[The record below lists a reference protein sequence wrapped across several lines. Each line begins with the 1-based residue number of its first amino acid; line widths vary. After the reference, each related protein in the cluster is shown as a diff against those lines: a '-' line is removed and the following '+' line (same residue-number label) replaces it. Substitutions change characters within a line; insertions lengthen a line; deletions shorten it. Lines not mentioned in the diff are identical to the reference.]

1 MANEIKFVFTGDTAD
16 FDKAIDSIVKK
27 TNKIKS
33 ADKDANKVRKQA
45 VSLEKLLAD
54 EYKNA
59 RKNAG
64 SLTDITKK
72 LAREE
77 TKRLEIN
84 RKLSSETLSQ
94 SRRQSLILEKSKSQ
108 ARTSGLK
115 GAGVAGMAKLAAA
128 TMVAAIAAGAG
139 VILKETFSAIG
150 EAQGIR
156 SGAAASGQS
165 IEAFQTNQFAASI
178 NRDPKVVGAAI
189 KSLGL
194 IIDTDLNRKLTDAG
208 DKLRI
213 VSAIINQI
221 LKPAFALVAEKL
233 GEFAIQIAAVL
244 DVISEKGIKKT
255 AVAAG
260 TAVAK
265 SRIASTVISAIPTP
279 ISSLMATGLPTWL
292 ANKFGGAADTEFGED
307 VEKSKKTIKEL
318 IDEIIGAAI
327 VSNAPRQA
335 AEMRGFSDSLARIGL
350 FKSGRDSQL
359 QTMRASLAVQKG
371 IQTNTDGLKDI
382 IFNA

>member
-1 MANEIKFVFTGDTAD
+1 MANEIKFVFVGDTAD

-33 ADKDANKVRKQA
+33 VDKDANKVRKQA
-45 VSLEKLLAD
+45 VNLEKLLAD
-54 EYKNA
+54 EYKDA

-77 TKRLEIN
+77 AKRLEIN
-84 RKLSSETLSQ
+84 KKLSSETLSQ
-94 SRRQSLILEKSKSQ
+94 KQRQSLVLEKSKSQ

-139 VILKETFSAIG
+139 VILKETLSAIG
-150 EAQGIR
+150 EAQSIR

-178 NRDPKVVGAAI
+178 NKDPKVVGEAI

-265 SRIASTVISAIPTP
+265 SRIASAVISAIPTP

-307 VEKSKKTIKEL
+307 VEKSKKTITDL
-318 IDEIIGAAI
+318 INEIIGAPT
-327 VSNAPRQA
+327 VSKPQTSAMNV
-335 AEMRGFSDSLARIGL
+335 FSDSLARIGL
-350 FKSGRDSQL
+350 FKTGGDSQL
-359 QTMRASLAVQKG
+359 QTMKKSLRQLEG
-371 IQTNTDGLKDI
+371 IKNNTTGLKETV
-382 IFNA
+382 AES